1 MRQPSRIDAL
11 DRQFEIL
18 GRVQVLEVNA
28 GLLKL
33 HRSLQVRS
41 TCGCTGPAGCSLPV
55 YATSRIVLFALS
67 AWDGQLMAWS
77 LTSLESAM
85 AAGHSAFPVRESD
98 LLWARF
104 QNDENR
110 ILCPSIIAKVA
121 LRNTVR
127 AALTSSQTFV
137 TITVP
142 NQTSL

>member
-67 AWDGQLMAWS
+67 RVRNGWRTLGISDQRIGPALG
-77 LTSLESAM
+77 
-85 AAGHSAFPVRESD
+85 PVSKR
-98 LLWARF
+98 
-104 QNDENR
+104 
-110 ILCPSIIAKVA
+110 
-121 LRNTVR
+121 
-127 AALTSSQTFV
+127 
-137 TITVP
+137 
-142 NQTSL
+142 